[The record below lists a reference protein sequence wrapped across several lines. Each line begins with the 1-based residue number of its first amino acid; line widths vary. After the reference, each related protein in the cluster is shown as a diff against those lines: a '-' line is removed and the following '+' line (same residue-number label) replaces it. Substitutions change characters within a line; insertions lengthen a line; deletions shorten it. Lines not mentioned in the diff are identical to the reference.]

1 MIHAASVDGIIPL
14 LAARLKL
21 LNEVRAKAERNQDVY
36 LTWDYVDVYF
46 ATSMRKR
53 WEFEDLFD
61 FVAGVMGQKFW
72 KGVRPCGGADR
83 HGAFP
88 LFPPVDAKMSASPM
102 PLLAILGSRAA
113 LTNKS
118 AAWHYSGFR
127 SIWPD
132 HVMPGHT
139 GGLAN
144 VNHSAMTGTHAVST
158 TFNNERSRFDNH
170 SEHSGGQLASFWPKA
185 GGSFCRGWLPYAS
198 LH

>member
-1 MIHAASVDGIIPL
+1 MGNLVCDRVGIDRHRYRAEHLGGRDRPVEARPVGTHDRDRIAAHDTELRQPARKGTDL
-14 LAARLKL
+14 LVRLRPGPHLPDAEVLVPDRRPAA
-21 LNEVRAKAERNQDVY
+21 AH
-36 LTWDYVDVYF
+36 T
-46 ATSMRKR
+46 
-53 WEFEDLFD
+53 
-61 FVAGVMGQKFW
+61 GVMGQKFW

-102 PLLAILGSRAA
+102 PLLAILGNRAA

-118 AAWHYSGFR
+118 AAWHYSGFP

-170 SEHSGGQLASFWPKA
+170 S
-185 GGSFCRGWLPYAS
+185 
-198 LH
+198 